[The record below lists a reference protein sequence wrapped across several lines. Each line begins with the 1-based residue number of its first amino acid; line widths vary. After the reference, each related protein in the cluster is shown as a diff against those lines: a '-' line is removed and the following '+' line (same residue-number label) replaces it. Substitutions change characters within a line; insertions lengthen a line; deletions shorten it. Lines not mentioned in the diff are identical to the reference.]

1 MIFKT
6 LESVFSQNFHDYE
19 IIITDDG
26 STDNLSVLLSEYIK
40 NGVIRYFHQSNAG
53 VSSARNKG
61 AQHSLGDYLLFLD
74 SDDMV
79 TFNWLSD
86 YAEKIAHAY
95 PDIIYCG
102 IHRIN
107 DNKVI
112 EYTNPLD
119 PYRNGKEFGNVIP
132 GSFCI
137 KKTFFQKIGSYDCHL
152 AYGENT
158 ELGFRIKYAS
168 PSTAFISAPNLL
180 YVLHPNSYGKNA
192 RNKMNGLIYTIQKH
206 FFLFNQNSS
215 LKKSFLSIAGVAAI
229 QCSEFRKARALFWKA
244 LIIRPINIESILR
257 YVVSLSPI
265 LSRKIWIKL

>member
-1 MIFKT
+1 MICKT
-6 LESVFSQNFHDYE
+6 LESVFSQNFHDFE
-19 IIITDDG
+19 IILIDDG
-26 STDNLSVLLSEYIK
+26 STDNLSVLLSEYIT

-61 AQHSLGDYLLFLD
+61 AQNSLGDYLLFLD

-86 YAEKIAHAY
+86 YAEKIANAY

-102 IHRIN
+102 IHRMK
-107 DNKVI
+107 DSKVI

-137 KKTFFQKIGSYDCHL
+137 KKTFFQKIGSYDQHL

-158 ELGFRIKYAS
+158 ELGFRIKYVP

-180 YVLHPNSYGKNA
+180 YVLHSNSYGKNA
-192 RNKMNGLIYTIQKH
+192 TNKMNGLIYTIQKH
-206 FFLFNQNSS
+206 STLFNQNSS
-215 LKKSFLSIAGVAAI
+215 MKKRFLSIAGVSAI
-229 QCSEFRKARALFWKA
+229 QCSEFRKAQALFWEA
-244 LIIRPINIESILR
+244 LLTKPLSIESVFR
-257 YVVSLSPI
+257 YLVSLSP
-265 LSRKIWIKL
+265 SVSKKMWKGK